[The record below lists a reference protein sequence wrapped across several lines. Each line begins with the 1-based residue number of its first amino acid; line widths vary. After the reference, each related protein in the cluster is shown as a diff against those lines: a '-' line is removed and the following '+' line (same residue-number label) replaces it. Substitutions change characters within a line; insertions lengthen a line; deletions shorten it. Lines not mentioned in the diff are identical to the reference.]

1 MPTVSVPR
9 SFFVSERNSV
19 YGDWRSAFWRELLSN
34 SLDAGAEHVHL
45 RTRFAEDGDYLVDV
59 IDNGRGM
66 DRKTVEEVYMRL
78 GASTKTGEGDGI
90 GGFGRARILTC
101 FSQKA
106 YRIRT
111 GQVTVTGEG
120 ASYEVEETARAVAGC
135 AITIRLDPRDASRL
149 QARLEQV
156 LRQSSLRAR
165 ITLDLAQDHPE
176 GFPIHQVSEE
186 LLTREEGKPA
196 RFRGWSLRGK
206 RFGQLEDDQ
215 SVWAELHVSKGQ
227 TAVRNRAVVR
237 VNGMAMYDEH
247 ISAPVQVTVDLAPE
261 RAREILTAS
270 RDSIRGEF
278 RAELQKVFS
287 GIAAD
292 HVSAFRD
299 RSRTPETRVAARPG
313 QRFGQLIHRRGGALP
328 QPPLRP
334 RHDEDPDTPR
344 LEADL
349 RAIRAA
355 QAERRPAQ
363 LSAEAQ
369 AEAESRAEAERLLR
383 GLRLDLVTHIGDATN
398 AQRAAAPRFQAQ
410 TWLSPGSEG
419 RTAELLHAAWT
430 AACRHAIG
438 ALAEIFPHL
447 TGDSSETWATGFIFD
462 RNMLGCHMAVGQVRH
477 ALLLNP
483 VDEQGRLRFK
493 LSDPE
498 SMKEMVATAI
508 HEVTHIIHDWH
519 DEAYANLLTRMM
531 GKIRDR
537 DIEREIREE
546 LETARNWISTRGTPE
561 VKAAIE
567 ERFPALQ
574 S

>member
-1 MPTVSVPR
+1 M
-9 SFFVSERNSV
+9 
-19 YGDWRSAFWRELLSN
+19 
-34 SLDAGAEHVHL
+34 
-45 RTRFAEDGDYLVDV
+45 VDV
-59 IDNGRGM
+59 VDNGRGM

-120 ASYEVEETARAVAGC
+120 ASYEVEEAGRAVAGC
-135 AITIRLDPRDASRL
+135 AITIRLDPREASRL
-149 QARLEQV
+149 QTRLEQV

-165 ITLDLAQDHPE
+165 ITLDLAQAHPD
-176 GFPIHQVSEE
+176 GVTIHQIEDD
-186 LLTREEGKPA
+186 LLTREDGKPA

-215 SVWAELHVSKGQ
+215 SVWAELHVSKGE

-247 ISAPVQVTVDLAPE
+247 IAAPVQVTVDLSPE

-299 RSRTPETRVAARPG
+299 RSRTPETRIAARPG
-313 QRFGQLIHRRGGALP
+313 QEFGHLIHRRGRPAP
-328 QPPLRP
+328 QQPLRP
-334 RHDEDPDTPR
+334 RQDEEPDTPR

-349 RAIRAA
+349 QAIRAA

-363 LSAEAQ
+363 MTPEAR
-369 AEAESRAEAERLLR
+369 EAADQRAEAERLLL
-383 GLRLDLVTHIGDATN
+383 GLRIDLVTHVGDATS
-398 AQRAAAPRFQAQ
+398 AQRGAAPRFQAQ

-438 ALAEIFPHL
+438 ALAEIYPHL
-447 TGDSSETWATGFIFD
+447 AGDSSETWATGFIFD

-508 HEVTHIIHDWH
+508 HEVTHIVHDWH

-546 LETARNWISTRGTPE
+546 LEAARTWISARGAPE
-561 VKAAIE
+561 LRSEIE
-567 ERFPALQ
+567 ERSATLEA
-574 S
+574 

>member
-45 RTRFAEDGDYLVDV
+45 RTRFAEDGDFVVDV

-78 GASTKTGEGDGI
+78 GASTKGEGDGI

-111 GQVTVTGEG
+111 SDVTVSGEG
-120 ASYEVEETARAVAGC
+120 ASYEVETASRPIAGC
-135 AITIRLDPRDASRL
+135 AITIRIDPRDASRL

-165 ITLDLAQDHPE
+165 ITLDLAREHPD
-176 GFPIHQVSEE
+176 GVPLHQIGED

-206 RFGQLEDDQ
+206 RFGQLEDDT
-215 SVWAELHVSKGQ
+215 SVWAELHVSKGE

-247 ISAPVQVTVDLAPE
+247 IAAPVQVTVDLASG

-299 RSRTPETRVAARPG
+299 RSRTPETRIAARPG
-313 QRFGQLIHRRGGALP
+313 HGSGLPILRRGQEAP
-328 QPPLRP
+328 RPPLRP
-334 RHDEDPDTPR
+334 SVMEDPDTPR

-349 RAIRAA
+349 EAIRAA
-355 QAERRPAQ
+355 QAERRPSQ
-363 LSAEAQ
+363 LSPEAQ
-369 AEAESRAEAERLLR
+369 AMADIQAESQRLLQ
-383 GLRLDLVTHIGDATN
+383 GLRLDLVTHVGDATT
-398 AQRAAAPRFQAQ
+398 AQRAAAPRFQAH

-438 ALAEIFPHL
+438 VLAEIHPYLAH
-447 TGDSSETWATGFIFD
+447 DSSETWITGFVFD
-462 RNMLGCHMAVGQVRH
+462 RNMLGCHMSAGQVRH

-493 LSDPE
+493 LTDPE

-508 HEVTHIIHDWH
+508 HEVTHIVHDWH

-537 DIEREIREE
+537 DIEREIRDE
-546 LETARNWISTRGTPE
+546 LEAARSWIATRGEPIRSP
-561 VKAAIE
+561 AIPD
-567 ERFPALQ
+567 FAPAL
-574 S
+574 

>member
-45 RTRFAEDGDYLVDV
+45 RTRFAEDGDFVVDV

-66 DRKTVEEVYMRL
+66 DRKTLEEVYMRL
-78 GASTKTGEGDGI
+78 GASTKGEGEGI

-111 GQVTVTGEG
+111 SDLTVTGEG
-120 ASYEVEETARAVAGC
+120 ASYEVETAMRPIAGC
-135 AITIRLDPRDASRL
+135 AITIRIDPREASRL
-149 QARLEQV
+149 QARLGQV
-156 LRQSSLRAR
+156 LHQSSLRAR
-165 ITLDLAQDHPE
+165 ITLDLAKANPDGAPL
-176 GFPIHQVSEE
+176 HQIDED
-186 LLTREEGKPA
+186 LLTREDEKPA

-206 RFGQLEDDQ
+206 RFGQLEDDT
-215 SVWAELHVSKGQ
+215 SVWAELHVSKGE

-247 ISAPVQVTVDLAPE
+247 IAAPVQVTVDLAQD

-299 RSRTPETRVAARPG
+299 RSRTPETRIAARPG
-313 QRFGQLIHRRGGALP
+313 HGSGLPILRRGQEAP
-328 QPPLRP
+328 RAPLRP
-334 RHDEDPDTPR
+334 SAMEDPDTPR

-349 RAIRAA
+349 EAIRAA
-355 QAERRPAQ
+355 QAERRPSQ
-363 LSAEAQ
+363 LSAEARQ
-369 AEAESRAEAERLLR
+369 FEEQRAEAERLLM
-383 GLRLDLVTHIGDATN
+383 GLRLDLVTHVGDATP
-398 AQRAAAPRFQAQ
+398 AQRSAAARFQAQ

-438 ALAEIFPHL
+438 VLAEIYPHL
-447 TGDSSETWATGFIFD
+447 SHDSSETWITGFVFD
-462 RNMLGCHMAVGQVRH
+462 RNMLGCHMSAGQVRH

-498 SMKEMVATAI
+498 LMKEMVATAI
-508 HEVTHIIHDWH
+508 HEVTHIVHDWH

-537 DIEREIREE
+537 DIEREIRDE
-546 LETARNWISTRGTPE
+546 LEEARNWIATRGD
-561 VKAAIE
+561 VLLS
-567 ERFPALQ
+567 PA
-574 S
+574 SPDMAPAP